1 MIKKTWILAGLL
13 FLLFFVAVSP
23 ARAENYC
30 FPTYDPQR
38 CWSLMQIVDNYVAR
52 WTAGIAIGVLK
63 AIAGVAWI
71 IDRAAAFIYSKSV
84 VDNAWLLAI
93 KDQMLNGLSGMMPG
107 ALRQIAFGQ
116 NGLMYVALSLAGLL
130 MMIPLWGMGARFVR
144 AERVLVWGALL
155 SLLFVAG
162 TFGYDFIGQVEGF
175 RQALVRQILG
185 NATAMPLDRLILQPM
200 MAGEGDLGF
209 GDDLL
214 ALPPTFGSIYFP
226 SPTLIEVTI
235 SEGGF
240 LGFGN
245 ALVEQPEEISRRIVK
260 AALGAFY
267 GVISIA
273 GAWLLFVVGISYI
286 MLAFVAILLIIFL
299 FAALP
304 LGFFEIGGVILQG
317 ILGRYMQLIVQSFA
331 LAIFLRLMAGWLGFV
346 VDVNSVPN
354 ALQWL
359 VVLIITNI
367 IAGTFFNGALRI
379 VLGMGS
385 VFSAIGRQFGGP
397 SAMQYVGAAAQDAVA
412 KASALVGAGALLA
425 GRPDIAVRA
434 MMIGHAARSIGSGT
448 RRYYE
453 DSNSIADEGASPRR
467 TSVFDNNG
475 FGAVGAAEGLAMST
489 VALSAGKIREIE
501 GRRPAPVAQ
510 PARDESARLLSELNI
525 LAARYGLGD
534 QQKEF
539 LLKRAA
545 TAKSEKDVEA
555 LKQAPG
561 FDRMQEQ
568 DLMRAIQIARAL
580 RAARSGSAE

>member
-1 MIKKTWILAGLL
+1 MKKTWILAGLL
-13 FLLFFVAVSP
+13 FLLFFVSVSP
-23 ARAENYC
+23 ARADNYC
-30 FPTYDPQR
+30 FPVYDPQR
-38 CWSLMQIVDNYVAR
+38 CWSLMQIIDNYVAR
-52 WTAGIAIGVLK
+52 WTAGIAIGILK
-63 AIAGVAWI
+63 AIAEVAWI

-209 GDDLL
+209 GDNLL

-359 VVLIITNI
+359 VVLVIANI

-385 VFSAIGRQFGGP
+385 TFSAIGRQFGGP
-397 SAMQYVGAAAQDAVA
+397 SAMQYVGAMAQDAAA
-412 KASALVGAGALLA
+412 KASALVGVGALLA

-434 MMIGHAARSIGSGT
+434 MMIGHAVRSIGSGT

-453 DSNSIADEGASPRR
+453 DSTIDEGVSPRR

-475 FGAVGAAEGLAMST
+475 FGATGAVEGMAMST
-489 VALSAGKIREIE
+489 VALPAEKIREIE
-501 GRRPAPVAQ
+501 RSRSATTAR
-510 PARDESARLLSELNI
+510 PARDESARLFSELNI
-525 LAARYGLGD
+525 LAARYRLSD

-539 LLKRAA
+539 LLNRAA
-545 TAKSEKDVEA
+545 TAESEKDVEEA

-568 DLMRAIQIARAL
+568 DLMQAIKIARAL